1 MRSDTTYTPAVI
13 PTFAATN
20 AAGDPSIPPTIGLA
34 SRAANCGARKVE
46 GMSSPCSVA
55 NDTYSGT
62 SADGRC
68 GAEGTAATIGV
79 MVVDGCSSVA
89 GPPSWGRPSKLRQTI
104 ADPTAVS
111 VLRD

>member
-1 MRSDTTYTPAVI
+1 P
-13 PTFAATN
+13 
-20 AAGDPSIPPTIGLA
+20 
-34 SRAANCGARKVE
+34 NCGARKVE
-46 GMSSPCSVA
+46 WMSSPCSVA

-111 VLRD
+111 VLRDHISCTLRRTRHQYVCPGIGAKTRELQASAENAWS